1 MEETKG
7 EQINSPF
14 KKDLILREELA
25 IQRTFLAN
33 QSTFLSFLRS
43 SMYFLVAG
51 LSVNKLV
58 DGNEAVIF
66 EYILFSSYDI
76 SILELSFECSTQFFK
91 IFVIASTCHFK
102 SQFIFIT
109 SNFSLI

>member
-1 MEETKG
+1 MDKKEVN
-7 EQINSPF
+7 QVSVSF
-14 KKDLILREELA
+14 KKDLILREQLA

-58 DGNEAVIF
+58 AGEEAVIF
-66 EYILFSSYDI
+66 EYILFVI
-76 SILELSFECSTQFFK
+76 SGLLLIVSIINYFRNHKK
-91 IFVIASTCHFK
+91 IKQSEIHIGDYK
-102 SQFIFIT
+102 
-109 SNFSLI
+109 LKYEK

>member
-1 MEETKG
+1 MEETKS

-66 EYILFSSYDI
+66 EYILFVI
-76 SILELSFECSTQFFK
+76 SGLLLVVVGIINYFRNHKK
-91 IFVIASTCHFK
+91 IKQSEIHIGDYK
-102 SQFIFIT
+102 
-109 SNFSLI
+109 LKYER

>member
-1 MEETKG
+1 MDKKEVH
-7 EQINSPF
+7 QVSVSF
-14 KKDLILREELA
+14 KKDLILREQLA

-58 DGNEAVIF
+58 DGEEAVIF
-66 EYILFSSYDI
+66 EYILFVI
-76 SILELSFECSTQFFK
+76 SGLLLIVSIINYFRNHKK
-91 IFVIASTCHFK
+91 IKQSEIHIGDYK
-102 SQFIFIT
+102 
-109 SNFSLI
+109 LKYEKDK

>member
-51 LSVNKLV
+51 LSVNKLI
-58 DGNEAVIF
+58 DGNEVVIF
-66 EYILFSSYDI
+66 EYILFVI
-76 SILELSFECSTQFFK
+76 SGLLLVVG
-91 IFVIASTCHFK
+91 IFVDYLRAS
-102 SQFIFIT
+102 FIPPWA
-109 SNFSLI
+109 SRYADASKQNLSS

>member
-1 MEETKG
+1 M
-7 EQINSPF
+7 
-14 KKDLILREELA
+14 LREQLA

-58 DGNEAVIF
+58 NGEEAVIF
-66 EYILFSSYDI
+66 EYILFVI
-76 SILELSFECSTQFFK
+76 SGLLLVVGIINYFRNRKK
-91 IFVIASTCHFK
+91 IKQSEIHIGDYK
-102 SQFIFIT
+102 
-109 SNFSLI
+109 LKYEK

>member
-1 MEETKG
+1 MEDTKS
-7 EQINSPF
+7 EQINTSF

-58 DGNEAVIF
+58 DDNRAVIF
-66 EYILFSSYDI
+66 EYILFVISGLLLVVGIINYFRNHKKIKQSEIHIGDYKLKYENNSY
-76 SILELSFECSTQFFK
+76 L
-91 IFVIASTCHFK
+91 
-102 SQFIFIT
+102 
-109 SNFSLI
+109 

>member
-1 MEETKG
+1 MDKKEVN
-7 EQINSPF
+7 QVSVSF
-14 KKDLILREELA
+14 KKDLILREQLA

-58 DGNEAVIF
+58 DGEEAVIF
-66 EYILFSSYDI
+66 EYILFVI
-76 SILELSFECSTQFFK
+76 SGLLLIVSIINYFRNHKK
-91 IFVIASTCHFK
+91 IKQSEIHIGDYKLKYEKAE
-102 SQFIFIT
+102 
-109 SNFSLI
+109 

>member
-1 MEETKG
+1 MDKKEVN
-7 EQINSPF
+7 QVSVSF
-14 KKDLILREELA
+14 KKDLILREQLA

-58 DGNEAVIF
+58 NGEEAVIF
-66 EYILFSSYDI
+66 EYILFVI
-76 SILELSFECSTQFFK
+76 SGLLLIVSIINYFRNHKK
-91 IFVIASTCHFK
+91 IKQSEIHIGDYK
-102 SQFIFIT
+102 
-109 SNFSLI
+109 LKYEKDK

>member
-1 MEETKG
+1 MEETKS
-7 EQINSPF
+7 EQIKSF
-14 KKDLILREELA
+14 RKDLILREELA

-58 DGNEAVIF
+58 DGEEAVIF
-66 EYILFSSYDI
+66 EYLLFII
-76 SILELSFECSTQFFK
+76 SGFLLIVATINYFINHKK
-91 IFVIASTCHFK
+91 IKK
-102 SQFIFIT
+102 SKVHIGDYK
-109 SNFSLI
+109 LKYEKVE

>member
-1 MEETKG
+1 MDKKEVN
-7 EQINSPF
+7 QVSVSF
-14 KKDLILREELA
+14 KKDLILREQLA

-58 DGNEAVIF
+58 DGEEAVIF
-66 EYILFSSYDI
+66 EYILFVI
-76 SILELSFECSTQFFK
+76 SGLLLIVSIINYFRNHKK
-91 IFVIASTCHFK
+91 IKQSEIHIGDYK
-102 SQFIFIT
+102 
-109 SNFSLI
+109 LKYEKDK

>member
-43 SMYFLVAG
+43 SM
-51 LSVNKLV
+51 
-58 DGNEAVIF
+58 
-66 EYILFSSYDI
+66 
-76 SILELSFECSTQFFK
+76 Q
-91 IFVIASTCHFK
+91 CH
-102 SQFIFIT
+102 
-109 SNFSLI
+109 